1 MLVITT
7 TLDLSTSYP
16 FLQTVPNVTVLVQ
29 PFDYRTFLA
38 RVEQALQKAGKA
50 VFAEDPARV
59 NILCYLSPEKSEYPD
74 EQQWPSKWHN
84 HP

>member
-16 FLQTVPNVTVLVQ
+16 FLQTMPNVTVLVQ

-38 RVEQALQKAGKA
+38 RVEQALQKS
-50 VFAEDPARV
+50 R
-59 NILCYLSPEKSEYPD
+59 
-74 EQQWPSKWHN
+74 
-84 HP
+84 